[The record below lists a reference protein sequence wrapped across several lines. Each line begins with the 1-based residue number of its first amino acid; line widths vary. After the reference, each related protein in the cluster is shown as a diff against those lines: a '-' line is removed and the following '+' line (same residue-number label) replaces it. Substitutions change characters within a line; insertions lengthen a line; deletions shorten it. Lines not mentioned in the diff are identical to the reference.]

1 MTLHWLTVIFLL
13 AVLASTTLHLWLGAR
28 QIRAVLRHRG
38 SVPHAFVA
46 SISLDEHRKAAD
58 YTVARAR
65 LGQINTVLDAVI
77 LLAVT
82 LGGGISWLDAR
93 WNLVPLAP
101 LWHSVAVILSVLLIV
116 GMAGLPLSIYG
127 TFRVEARFGFNR
139 MTPLLFIADLAKSL
153 LVTVLIGMPLLAAI
167 LLFMQKSGAWWWI
180 WAWAAW
186 VTFTLFITWAWPAF
200 IAPLFN
206 KFSAL
211 SDAQLQA
218 RVEALLK
225 RCGFTSRGLFV
236 MDGSRRSTHGNAYFT
251 GLGRN
256 KRIVFFDTLLER
268 LGHTEVEAVLAHE
281 LGHFRLHHVRQRLFM
296 SLAAGFAGL
305 ALLGWLARW
314 PDFYTA
320 LGVSSPS
327 PHAALLLFAFA
338 LSPFMF
344 FLTPLFSA
352 WSRLHEFQADRFA
365 AEYANA
371 RDLASALVKLFRD
384 NASTLTPDTLH
395 SHFFDSHPPALQRIA
410 RLQELAAAPAD
421 RACAPTS

>member
-1 MTLHWLTVIFLL
+1 MTLHWLTAIFLL
-13 AVLASTTLHLWLGAR
+13 AVFASSTLHLWLGAR
-28 QIRAVLRHRG
+28 QIRTVLSHRE
-38 SVPHAFVA
+38 SVPHAFA
-46 SISLDEHRKAAD
+46 TSISLDEHRKGAD

-65 LGQINTVLDAVI
+65 LSQIDTVLDGCI
-77 LLAVT
+77 LLLVT
-82 LGGGISWLDAR
+82 LGGGISWLDAQ
-93 WNLVPLAP
+93 WNVAPLTP
-101 LWHSVAVILSVLLIV
+101 LWHAVAVILSLLLIIGV
-116 GMAGLPLSIYG
+116 AGLPLSIYG
-127 TFRVEARFGFNR
+127 TFRVEGRFGFNR
-139 MTPLLFIADLAKSL
+139 VTPLLYVADLAKSL
-153 LVTVLIGMPLLAAI
+153 LVTVLIGVPLLAAI
-167 LLFMQKSGAWWWI
+167 LWFMQESGAWWWI
-180 WAWAAW
+180 WAWAVW

-211 SDAQLQA
+211 SDTQLQA

-256 KRIVFFDTLLER
+256 KRIVFFDTLLQR

-281 LGHFRLHHVRQRLFM
+281 LGHFRLHHVRQRL
-296 SLAAGFAGL
+296 LATLAMGFAGL

-314 PDFYTA
+314 PVFYTA

-327 PHAALLLFAFA
+327 AHAALLLFMFA

-344 FLTPLFSA
+344 FLTPLLSA

-365 AEYANA
+365 AEYASA

-384 NASTLTPDTLH
+384 NASTLTPDGLH
-395 SHFFDSHPPALQRIA
+395 SRFFDSHPPALQRIA
-410 RLQELAAAPAD
+410 RLHELAAALPDQA
-421 RACAPTS
+421 RAPTA

>member
-1 MTLHWLTVIFLL
+1 LTLHWLTAIFLF
-13 AVLASTTLHLWLGAR
+13 AVFASTALHLWLNAR
-28 QIRAVLRHRG
+28 QIREVLRHRE
-38 SVPHAFVA
+38 SVPHAFAA
-46 SISLDEHRKAAD
+46 SISLDDHRKAAE

-65 LGQINTVLDAVI
+65 LGRIDTVLDCAI
-77 LLAVT
+77 LLALT
-82 LGGGISWLDAR
+82 LGGGISWIDAQ
-93 WNLVPLAP
+93 WSQAPLAP
-101 LWHSVAVILSVLLIV
+101 LWHAIAVILSVLLV
-116 GMAGLPLSIYG
+116 VTAAGLPLSIYG
-127 TFRVEARFGFNR
+127 TFAVEARFGFNR
-139 MTPLLFIADLAKSL
+139 TTPLLFVADLLKSL
-153 LVTVLIGMPLLAAI
+153 LVTLLIGVPLLAAI
-167 LLFMQKSGAWWWI
+167 LLFMQKSGDWWWV

-186 VTFTLFITWAWPAF
+186 VTFTLFITWAWPSF

-251 GLGRN
+251 GMGRN

-281 LGHFRLHHVRQRLFM
+281 LGHFRLHHVRQRLIM
-296 SLAAGFAGL
+296 TVAAGFAGL
-305 ALLGWLARW
+305 ALLGWLMQW

-320 LGVSSPS
+320 LGVASPS
-327 PHAALLLFAFA
+327 PHTALLLFMFA

-344 FLTPLFSA
+344 FLTPLLSA

-365 AEYANA
+365 AEYASA
-371 RDLASALVKLFRD
+371 RELASALVKLFRD
-384 NASTLTPDTLH
+384 NASTLTPDALH
-395 SHFFDSHPPALQRIA
+395 SRFFDSHPPALQRIA
-410 RLQELAAAPAD
+410 RLHELASSSGPGSAMTP
-421 RACAPTS
+421 